1 MKQSKEHFDVEQSDD
16 IPSKHL
22 PVQSQQ
28 KH

>member
-1 MKQSKEHFDVEQSDD
+1 MKQSKEHFDVEQSDG